1 MDNFD
6 TTLISV
12 VMPCYN
18 AAPYVEEAIGCVL
31 QQSYRNVELIVV
43 DDGSNDVSLRIVE
56 RLAADNLDRITVLH
70 QTTSGPYAARNH
82 GLSHARGNFVA
93 FLDADDTWHPDA
105 LNRLHTAMT
114 ETLADVA
121 YCGWQNVG
129 EAAASTH
136 PYIPPDY
143 VQSDAAALFLQ
154 SCPWPIN
161 GVLVRRQLIDTLRGF
176 SERLPTAM
184 DYDMWLRMLALQPTV
199 VRVPE
204 ILAFYR
210 RYPRGDAHIPRWRQ
224 VFDAVSVR
232 ERFVHHHAPQVAHLS
247 RTERDKLVYGSLL
260 PEAYRCHWRRDTAS
274 SRRLF
279 LRAFRKAD
287 WHARDVTYILASLL
301 PAPAFSNVSG
311 GHCGLLRHSKL
322 RIP

>member
-6 TTLISV
+6 PTLISV

-18 AAPYVEEAIGCVL
+18 AAPYVEEAIECVL

-43 DDGSNDVSLRIVE
+43 DDGSNDASMRIVE
-56 RLAADNLDRITVLH
+56 RLAAGNPDRITVLH
-70 QTTSGPYAARNH
+70 QTNSGPYAARNH

-93 FLDADDTWHPDA
+93 FLDADDYWHPDA
-105 LNRLHTAMT
+105 LNRLHAAMT

-143 VQSDAAALFLQ
+143 VQSDAAGLFLQ

-204 ILAFYR
+204 VLAFYR
-210 RYPRGDAHIPRWRQ
+210 RYPRGNAHIPRWRQ
-224 VFDAVSVR
+224 VFDAIAVR
-232 ERFVHHHAPQVAHLS
+232 EDFVRRHPAQVAHLS
-247 RTERDKLVYGSLL
+247 RAERDDRVYGSLL
-260 PEAYRCHWRRDTAS
+260 PEAYRCHWRRDTDSA
-274 SRRLF
+274 RRLF
-279 LRAFRKAD
+279 RRASRKTE
-287 WHARDVTYILASLL
+287 WKARDAKYILASFL
-301 PAPAFSNVSG
+301 PASAFESLIRMIDTRRSTRNS
-311 GHCGLLRHSKL
+311 
-322 RIP
+322 I

>member
-1 MDNFD
+1 MDHFD
-6 TTLISV
+6 PTLISV

-43 DDGSNDVSLRIVE
+43 DDGSNDASMQIVE
-56 RLAADNLDRITVLH
+56 RLAAGNPGRITVLH
-70 QTTSGPYAARNH
+70 QTNSGPYAARNH
-82 GLSHARGNFVA
+82 GLSHARGNFIA
-93 FLDADDTWHPDA
+93 FLDADDTWHTDA
-105 LNRLHTAMT
+105 LKQLHAAMT

-129 EAAASTH
+129 EAAASTQ
-136 PYIPPDY
+136 PYLPPDY

-161 GVLVRRQLIDTLRGF
+161 GVLVRRQIIDTLRGF

-184 DYDMWLRMLALQPTV
+184 DYDMWLRMLVLQPTV

-204 ILAFYR
+204 VLAFYR

-224 VFDAVSVR
+224 VFDAIAVR
-232 ERFVHHHAPQVAHLS
+232 EDFVRRHPAQVAIS
-247 RTERDKLVYGSLL
+247 AGPNVMTGCM
-260 PEAYRCHWRRDTAS
+260 ARCCPRPIAVTGGAIPIPRGACSGARPARWTGRRAMPNTS
-274 SRRLF
+274 WPVSCLHR
-279 LRAFRKAD
+279 
-287 WHARDVTYILASLL
+287 Y
-301 PAPAFSNVSG
+301 SN
-311 GHCGLLRHSKL
+311 R
-322 RIP
+322 

>member
-6 TTLISV
+6 PTLISV

-18 AAPYVEEAIGCVL
+18 AAPYVEEAIECVL

-43 DDGSNDVSLRIVE
+43 DDGSNDASVRIVE
-56 RLAADNLDRITVLH
+56 RLAAGNPDRITVLH
-70 QTTSGPYAARNH
+70 QTNSGPYAARNH
-82 GLSHARGNFVA
+82 GLSHAHGNFVA
-93 FLDADDTWHPDA
+93 FLDADDYWHPDA
-105 LNRLHTAMT
+105 LSRLHAAM
-114 ETLADVA
+114 
-121 YCGWQNVG
+121 
-129 EAAASTH
+129 TH

-204 ILAFYR
+204 ELAFYR
-210 RYPRGDAHIPRWRQ
+210 RYPRGDAHIPRWLQ
-224 VFDAVSVR
+224 VFDAIAVR
-232 ERFVHHHAPQVAHLS
+232 EDFVRRHPAQVAHLS
-247 RTERDKLVYGSLL
+247 RAERDDRVYGSLL
-260 PEAYRCHWRRDTAS
+260 PEAYRCHWRRDVDSA
-274 SRRLF
+274 RRLF
-279 LRAFRKAD
+279 RRASRKTE
-287 WHARDVTYILASLL
+287 WKARDAKYILASFL
-301 PAPAFSNVSG
+301 PASVFESLIRMIDARRSTRNS
-311 GHCGLLRHSKL
+311 
-322 RIP
+322 I